1 MRGAAKLYHE
11 GSIGERKS
19 ASGAARAG
27 DGRHRP
33 FRSGT
38 AIRKRNPAGAQFRDV
53 VAQGRKIGGEIFR
66 FTARHICSPVLRG
79 MTVHGYA
86 WDNAV
91 CV

>member
-1 MRGAAKLYHE
+1 MRGQ
-11 GSIGERKS
+11 S
-19 ASGAARAG
+19 ASANPQAARQGLAMG
-27 DGRHRP
+27 VIAHFEAAPP
-33 FRSGT
+33 FASEIPRARS
-38 AIRKRNPAGAQFRDV
+38 QFRDV